1 MFYIALGKNKFL
13 KCLGDSKLHPL
24 LSTVQPFGLFLV
36 SLFKYLEITEHKLAL
51 AMLKLSMEPGLAN
64 SGKVKVISMPFI
76 RIITRNRVI

>member
-1 MFYIALGKNKFL
+1 MK
-13 KCLGDSKLHPL
+13 
-24 LSTVQPFGLFLV
+24 V
-36 SLFKYLEITEHKLAL
+36 SLYLEITEHKLAL